1 MPSEEWVE
9 RVYHHKWYA
18 GETISV
24 AIGQGAVTVTPIQLA
39 RMVAAV
45 ASGGT
50 LVQPHFFKNLPDL
63 KADHFP
69 LSEDAVEQVTQGMYG
84 VVNEGG
90 GTGYHLRLQNI
101 DFCGKSGTAQLMS
114 YDAANRI
121 GNKKMD
127 GWFVGFAP
135 RRNPEIVVA
144 AIVQNTM
151 EHGGEAAGPV
161 VRDIVKAYYDKKN
174 AGTQQQPP
182 AELRRLPLRFGLWSQ
197 PSAEPAVKA
206 LAHERSSA
214 HSDFDWALLAIVA
227 AISTIGVL
235 EIYSST
241 HASAHGRH
249 AVEAAHLDRR
259 RRRGN
264 VPDLAHRLPHSDG
277 PGSRSLHVR
286 PRHSTGRSGDR
297 PFPLRRQALG
307 RAGWR
312 RQFASVRTNE
322 VDYNHSAGALL
333 CGSAHGPADAADLV
347 KVAVLTGVPVGLILI
362 QPDLGT
368 AMVLVPVAVVGAFLA
383 GIEWKHMAV
392 GLVLVALMIPVG
404 WNMRH
409 HLKPYQQQRIETFL
423 HPEENPR
430 GAGYQILQSEIA
442 VGSGGFW
449 GKGFGKGSQN
459 QLGFVPVR
467 YSDFI
472 LAALA
477 EEQGFIGV
485 CVVLLLYLGLILRLV
500 DNAQKAK
507 DRAGM
512 YVVMGVTAILGF
524 HVLVN
529 ASMVIGYMPVTG
541 IPLPLMSYGGSS
553 TAFVFLALGLV
564 MNVRMRRF
572 VN

>member
-1 MPSEEWVE
+1 MKDRP
-9 RVYHHKWYA
+9 RV
-18 GETISV
+18 
-24 AIGQGAVTVTPIQLA
+24 Q
-39 RMVAAV
+39 
-45 ASGGT
+45 
-50 LVQPHFFKNLPDL
+50 
-63 KADHFP
+63 
-69 LSEDAVEQVTQGMYG
+69 
-84 VVNEGG
+84 
-90 GTGYHLRLQNI
+90 
-101 DFCGKSGTAQLMS
+101 
-114 YDAANRI
+114 
-121 GNKKMD
+121 
-127 GWFVGFAP
+127 
-135 RRNPEIVVA
+135 
-144 AIVQNTM
+144 
-151 EHGGEAAGPV
+151 
-161 VRDIVKAYYDKKN
+161 
-174 AGTQQQPP
+174 
-182 AELRRLPLRFGLWSQ
+182 
-197 PSAEPAVKA
+197 
-206 LAHERSSA
+206 
-214 HSDFDWALLAIVA
+214 DFDWALLAIVA
-227 AISTIGVL
+227 AINAIGVL

-241 HASAHGRH
+241 HASANMVGLQWRQLTWIAIGVAGMFVISRIDYHTL
-249 AVEAAHLDRR
+249 LDQAPALYLF
-259 RRRGN
+259 G
-264 VPDLAHRLPHSDG
+264 LATLLIVLAIGHSRFG
-277 PGSRSLHVR
+277 AKRWV
-286 PRHSTGRSGDR
+286 
-297 PFPLRRQALG
+297 ALG
-307 RAGWR
+307 GGVNLQVSELMKLIIIIVLARF
-312 RQFASVRTNE
+312 FAEVRT
-322 VDYNHSAGALL
+322 DRLTL
-333 CGSAHGPADAADLV
+333 MDLV
-347 KVAVLTGVPVGLILI
+347 KVALLTCVPVGLILI

-368 AMVLVPVAVVGAFLA
+368 ALVLVPVAVVGAFLA
-383 GIEWKHMAV
+383 GIEWKHMAA
-392 GLVLVALMIPVG
+392 GLVLIALLIPVG
-404 WNMRH
+404 WNMRK

-472 LAALA
+472 LAAMA

-512 YVVMGVTAILGF
+512 FVVMGVTAILGF

>member
-1 MPSEEWVE
+1 MKD
-9 RVYHHKWYA
+9 R
-18 GETISV
+18 
-24 AIGQGAVTVTPIQLA
+24 
-39 RMVAAV
+39 
-45 ASGGT
+45 
-50 LVQPHFFKNLPDL
+50 PH
-63 KADHFP
+63 
-69 LSEDAVEQVTQGMYG
+69 
-84 VVNEGG
+84 
-90 GTGYHLRLQNI
+90 
-101 DFCGKSGTAQLMS
+101 
-114 YDAANRI
+114 
-121 GNKKMD
+121 
-127 GWFVGFAP
+127 
-135 RRNPEIVVA
+135 
-144 AIVQNTM
+144 
-151 EHGGEAAGPV
+151 
-161 VRDIVKAYYDKKN
+161 VR
-174 AGTQQQPP
+174 
-182 AELRRLPLRFGLWSQ
+182 
-197 PSAEPAVKA
+197 
-206 LAHERSSA
+206 
-214 HSDFDWALLAIVA
+214 DFDWPLLGIVG
-227 AISTIGVL
+227 AISLLGVL

-241 HASAHGRH
+241 HASAMAGMHWRQLMWIAIGVAGMFLISRIDYHTLLDH
-249 AVEAAHLDRR
+249 APALYLVGIAGLLVVLVVGYSRLGAKRWISLGGQTLQVSELMKLIIII
-259 RRRGN
+259 
-264 VPDLAHRLPHSDG
+264 VLARY
-277 PGSRSLHVR
+277 
-286 PRHSTGRSGDR
+286 
-297 PFPLRRQALG
+297 FNE
-307 RAGWR
+307 
-312 RQFASVRTNE
+312 VRT
-322 VDYNHSAGALL
+322 DRLTL
-333 CGSAHGPADAADLV
+333 ADLS
-347 KVAVLTGVPVGLILI
+347 KVAALTLVPVGLILK

-368 AMVLVPVAVVGAFLA
+368 AMVLIPVALVGAFFA
-383 GIEWKHMAV
+383 GIEWKHLAV
-392 GLVLVALMIPVG
+392 GVLLIALLVPLA

-423 HPEENPR
+423 HPEQDQR

-529 ASMVIGYMPVTG
+529 ASMVIGYVPVTG
-541 IPLPLMSYGGSS
+541 IPLPLMSYGGSA

>member
-1 MPSEEWVE
+1 MKDRP
-9 RVYHHKWYA
+9 R
-18 GETISV
+18 
-24 AIGQGAVTVTPIQLA
+24 IQ
-39 RMVAAV
+39 
-45 ASGGT
+45 
-50 LVQPHFFKNLPDL
+50 
-63 KADHFP
+63 
-69 LSEDAVEQVTQGMYG
+69 
-84 VVNEGG
+84 
-90 GTGYHLRLQNI
+90 
-101 DFCGKSGTAQLMS
+101 
-114 YDAANRI
+114 
-121 GNKKMD
+121 
-127 GWFVGFAP
+127 
-135 RRNPEIVVA
+135 
-144 AIVQNTM
+144 
-151 EHGGEAAGPV
+151 
-161 VRDIVKAYYDKKN
+161 
-174 AGTQQQPP
+174 
-182 AELRRLPLRFGLWSQ
+182 
-197 PSAEPAVKA
+197 
-206 LAHERSSA
+206 
-214 HSDFDWALLAIVA
+214 DFDWTLLAIA
-227 AISTIGVL
+227 GAISALGLL

-241 HASAHGRH
+241 HASAMAGMQWKQLMWIGIGLAGMFLISLVDYHTL
-249 AVEAAHLDRR
+249 LDQAPALYLSGVAGLLVVLLIGYSRLGAKR
-259 RRRGN
+259 WISLGGLVN
-264 VPDLAHRLPHSDG
+264 LQVSELMKLIIIVVLAR
-277 PGSRSLHVR
+277 
-286 PRHSTGRSGDR
+286 
-297 PFPLRRQALG
+297 F
-307 RAGWR
+307 
-312 RQFASVRTNE
+312 FAEVRT
-322 VDYNHSAGALL
+322 DRLTL
-333 CGSAHGPADAADLV
+333 ADLV
-347 KVAVLTGVPVGLILI
+347 KVGILTLVPVGLILK

-368 AMVLVPVAVVGAFLA
+368 AMVLIPVAVVGAFLV
-383 GIEWKHMAV
+383 GIEWKHAIV
-392 GLVLVALMIPVG
+392 GLFVVALLVPIG

-409 HLKPYQQQRIETFL
+409 HLKPYQLQRIETFL

-529 ASMVIGYMPVTG
+529 ASMVIGYTPVTG
-541 IPLPLMSYGGSS
+541 IPLPLMSYGGSA

>member
-1 MPSEEWVE
+1 MTG
-9 RVYHHKWYA
+9 RMR
-18 GETISV
+18 
-24 AIGQGAVTVTPIQLA
+24 IQ
-39 RMVAAV
+39 
-45 ASGGT
+45 
-50 LVQPHFFKNLPDL
+50 
-63 KADHFP
+63 
-69 LSEDAVEQVTQGMYG
+69 
-84 VVNEGG
+84 
-90 GTGYHLRLQNI
+90 
-101 DFCGKSGTAQLMS
+101 
-114 YDAANRI
+114 
-121 GNKKMD
+121 
-127 GWFVGFAP
+127 
-135 RRNPEIVVA
+135 
-144 AIVQNTM
+144 
-151 EHGGEAAGPV
+151 
-161 VRDIVKAYYDKKN
+161 
-174 AGTQQQPP
+174 
-182 AELRRLPLRFGLWSQ
+182 
-197 PSAEPAVKA
+197 
-206 LAHERSSA
+206 
-214 HSDFDWALLAIVA
+214 DFDWPLLAIVG
-227 AISTIGVL
+227 AISFLGVM

-241 HASAHGRH
+241 HASAMSGMQWKQLIWIGIGVAGMFIISQIDYHTL
-249 AVEAAHLDRR
+249 LDQAPALYMLGVASLLVVMVVGYSRLGAKR
-259 RRRGN
+259 WITLGGFN
-264 VPDLAHRLPHSDG
+264 LQVSELMKLIIIIVLARFFSE
-277 PGSRSLHVR
+277 
-286 PRHSTGRSGDR
+286 
-297 PFPLRRQALG
+297 
-307 RAGWR
+307 
-312 RQFASVRTNE
+312 VRT
-322 VDYNHSAGALL
+322 DHLTFR
-333 CGSAHGPADAADLV
+333 DLV
-347 KVAVLTGVPVGLILI
+347 KVSALTLVPVVLILK

-368 AMVLVPVAVVGAFLA
+368 ALVLIPVAVVGVFLA
-383 GIEWKHMAV
+383 GIEWKQAAAGV
-392 GLVLVALMIPVG
+392 ILLGLLVPVA
-404 WNMRH
+404 WHMRH

-423 HPEENPR
+423 HPEQDQR

-507 DRAGM
+507 DKAGM

>member
-1 MPSEEWVE
+1 MKD
-9 RVYHHKWYA
+9 R
-18 GETISV
+18 
-24 AIGQGAVTVTPIQLA
+24 
-39 RMVAAV
+39 
-45 ASGGT
+45 
-50 LVQPHFFKNLPDL
+50 PH
-63 KADHFP
+63 
-69 LSEDAVEQVTQGMYG
+69 
-84 VVNEGG
+84 
-90 GTGYHLRLQNI
+90 
-101 DFCGKSGTAQLMS
+101 
-114 YDAANRI
+114 
-121 GNKKMD
+121 
-127 GWFVGFAP
+127 
-135 RRNPEIVVA
+135 
-144 AIVQNTM
+144 
-151 EHGGEAAGPV
+151 
-161 VRDIVKAYYDKKN
+161 VR
-174 AGTQQQPP
+174 
-182 AELRRLPLRFGLWSQ
+182 
-197 PSAEPAVKA
+197 
-206 LAHERSSA
+206 
-214 HSDFDWALLAIVA
+214 DFDWPLLGIVGV
-227 AISTIGVL
+227 ISLIGVL

-241 HASAHGRH
+241 HASAMAGMQWRQLMWIGIGVAGMFLISRIDYHTL
-249 AVEAAHLDRR
+249 LDQAPVLYLIGIAGLLVVLVVGYSRLGAKR
-259 RRRGN
+259 WISLGGQTLQVSELMKLIIIIVLARYFNEVLTDRLTLA
-264 VPDLAHRLPHSDG
+264 DLA
-277 PGSRSLHVR
+277 
-286 PRHSTGRSGDR
+286 
-297 PFPLRRQALG
+297 
-307 RAGWR
+307 
-312 RQFASVRTNE
+312 
-322 VDYNHSAGALL
+322 
-333 CGSAHGPADAADLV
+333 
-347 KVAVLTGVPVGLILI
+347 KVAALTLVPVALILK

-368 AMVLVPVAVVGAFLA
+368 AMVLVPVALVGAFFA
-383 GIEWKHMAV
+383 GIEWKHLAV
-392 GLVLVALMIPVG
+392 GVLLIALLVPLA

-423 HPEENPR
+423 HPEQDQR

-529 ASMVIGYMPVTG
+529 ASMVIGYVPVTG
-541 IPLPLMSYGGSS
+541 IPLPLMSYGGSA

>member
-1 MPSEEWVE
+1 LKDRA
-9 RVYHHKWYA
+9 RV
-18 GETISV
+18 
-24 AIGQGAVTVTPIQLA
+24 Q
-39 RMVAAV
+39 
-45 ASGGT
+45 
-50 LVQPHFFKNLPDL
+50 
-63 KADHFP
+63 
-69 LSEDAVEQVTQGMYG
+69 
-84 VVNEGG
+84 
-90 GTGYHLRLQNI
+90 
-101 DFCGKSGTAQLMS
+101 
-114 YDAANRI
+114 
-121 GNKKMD
+121 
-127 GWFVGFAP
+127 
-135 RRNPEIVVA
+135 
-144 AIVQNTM
+144 
-151 EHGGEAAGPV
+151 
-161 VRDIVKAYYDKKN
+161 
-174 AGTQQQPP
+174 
-182 AELRRLPLRFGLWSQ
+182 
-197 PSAEPAVKA
+197 
-206 LAHERSSA
+206 
-214 HSDFDWALLAIVA
+214 DFDWTLLAIVG
-227 AISTIGVL
+227 AISALGVL

-241 HASAHGRH
+241 HASGMAGMHWKQLIWISVGVAGMFLISRIDYH
-249 AVEAAHLDRR
+249 TLL
-259 RRRGN
+259 
-264 VPDLAHRLPHSDG
+264 DLAPTLYTVGVVGLLFVLVLGYSRLG
-277 PGSRSLHVR
+277 AKRWIRL
-286 PRHSTGRSGDR
+286 GDVANLQVSELMKLIIIIVLAR
-297 PFPLRRQALG
+297 YF
-307 RAGWR
+307 
-312 RQFASVRTNE
+312 SEVRT
-322 VDYNHSAGALL
+322 DRLTL
-333 CGSAHGPADAADLV
+333 RDLV
-347 KVAVLTGVPVGLILI
+347 KVAILTIVPVALILK

-392 GLVLVALMIPVG
+392 GVILLGALIPVG
-404 WNMRH
+404 WHMRT

-423 HPEENPR
+423 HPEEDQR

-485 CVVLLLYLGLILRLV
+485 CIVLLLYLGLILRLV

-512 YVVMGVTAILGF
+512 YVVAGVTAILGF

>member
-1 MPSEEWVE
+1 VKDRP
-9 RVYHHKWYA
+9 R
-18 GETISV
+18 
-24 AIGQGAVTVTPIQLA
+24 IQ
-39 RMVAAV
+39 
-45 ASGGT
+45 
-50 LVQPHFFKNLPDL
+50 
-63 KADHFP
+63 
-69 LSEDAVEQVTQGMYG
+69 
-84 VVNEGG
+84 
-90 GTGYHLRLQNI
+90 
-101 DFCGKSGTAQLMS
+101 
-114 YDAANRI
+114 
-121 GNKKMD
+121 
-127 GWFVGFAP
+127 
-135 RRNPEIVVA
+135 
-144 AIVQNTM
+144 
-151 EHGGEAAGPV
+151 
-161 VRDIVKAYYDKKN
+161 
-174 AGTQQQPP
+174 
-182 AELRRLPLRFGLWSQ
+182 
-197 PSAEPAVKA
+197 
-206 LAHERSSA
+206 
-214 HSDFDWALLAIVA
+214 DWDWPLLAIIGG
-227 AISTIGVL
+227 ISTLGVL
-235 EIYSST
+235 EVYSST
-241 HASAHGRH
+241 HASSMAGMQWKQLMWI
-249 AVEAAHLDRR
+249 AVGLVGMFLISRIDYHTLMDQAPALYLF
-259 RRRGN
+259 GIATLL
-264 VPDLAHRLPHSDG
+264 VVLMIGHSRFG
-277 PGSRSLHVR
+277 AKRWV
-286 PRHSTGRSGDR
+286 
-297 PFPLRRQALG
+297 ALG
-307 RAGWR
+307 GGVNLQVSELMKLIIIVVLAR
-312 RQFASVRTNE
+312 FFTDVRT
-322 VDYNHSAGALL
+322 DRLTIQ
-333 CGSAHGPADAADLV
+333 DLV
-347 KVAVLTGVPVGLILI
+347 KVAIVTGIPVALILV

-368 AMVLVPVAVVGAFLA
+368 AMVLVPVAIVGAFLA
-383 GIEWKHMAV
+383 GIEWKHTAV

-449 GKGFGKGSQN
+449 GKGFSKGSQN

-541 IPLPLMSYGGSS
+541 IPLPLMSYGGSA
-553 TAFVFLALGLV
+553 TAFVYMALGLV